1 MAYQRG
7 SLKQVERK
15 EGLTWVLRYRVTKP
29 DGNRVEG
36 TPLVVGLVCDH
47 PTQADAQREVDRLGL
62 RARINVD
69 QPQAG
74 PLKFDALAEFYQT
87 GIVHEKISVN
97 PVENVETQC
106 KSTYSAIIIVPQQT
120 LAILKSLASI
130 LHFVLVLTVAA
141 TALRASEIL
150 SLRWSDIEWRKNR
163 IRVNKRWAHGG
174 GDGETKTVA
183 S

>member
-74 PLKFDALAEFYQT
+74 PPKFDALAEFY
-87 GIVHEKISVN
+87 
-97 PVENVETQC
+97 
-106 KSTYSAIIIVPQQT
+106 
-120 LAILKSLASI
+120 
-130 LHFVLVLTVAA
+130 LTVEFDPELTA
-141 TALRASEIL
+141 TAKYRLALRRS
-150 SLRWSDIEWRKNR
+150 SR
-163 IRVNKRWAHGG
+163 IIFVRLPVPPA
-174 GDGETKTVA
+174 
-183 S
+183 